1 MTLNKG
7 VVLCHPDGPSGI
19 TGPFKAEGDRRGVRV
34 MCRKEDLPQML
45 TLKEEEGPAMTEEA
59 TKW

>member
-19 TGPFKAEGDRRGVRV
+19 TGPFKVEEDRRGVRV
-34 MCRKEDLPQML
+34 MCGEEDLPQLL
-45 TLKEEEGPAMTEEA
+45 TLKEEGGPAMTEETA
-59 TKW
+59 K